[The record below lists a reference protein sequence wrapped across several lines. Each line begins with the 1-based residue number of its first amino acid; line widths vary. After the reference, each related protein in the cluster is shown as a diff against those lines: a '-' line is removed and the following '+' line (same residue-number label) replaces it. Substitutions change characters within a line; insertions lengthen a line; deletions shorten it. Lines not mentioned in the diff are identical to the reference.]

1 MMALPVEITLDA
13 CRRREP
19 EALAELVR
27 RHQRQL
33 RAYVGTICADLGAVD
48 DLAQEVFLRA
58 FQAIDRLAEVEVF
71 GAFLRGIARNTVKE
85 HCRRDFYRAQRYVEF
100 VDAAM
105 DIGSRSDEG
114 SSWIDDGRLLDT
126 LRNCLSQLPQRS
138 RRILDLRYQQE
149 KRSAEIGDELAMNG
163 PAVRAALRRI
173 RQALLKCIQSAHP
186 LPGLETDA

>member
-1 MMALPVEITLDA
+1 MPLPVSITLDA
-13 CRRREP
+13 CRCRQP

-33 RAYVGTICADLGAVD
+33 RAYVAAICADLRAVD

-58 FQAIDRLAEVEVF
+58 FQGIDRLADVEVF

-85 HCRRDFYRAQRYVEF
+85 HYRRNFSRAQRYVEF
-100 VDAAM
+100 VDAVMEVGPRGEENSA
-105 DIGSRSDEG
+105 
-114 SSWIDDGRLLDT
+114 WIDDGRLLDK
-126 LRNCLSQLPQRS
+126 LRKCLSQLPQRS

-149 KRSAEIGDELAMNG
+149 KRSGEIGDELGMNG
-163 PAVRAALRRI
+163 PAVRGALRRI

-186 LPGLETDA
+186 LPGLGSDV

>member
-1 MMALPVEITLDA
+1 MAPPVDATLDA
-13 CRRREP
+13 CRRRER

-33 RAYVGTICADLGAVD
+33 RAYVAAICADLGAVD

-58 FQAIDRLAEVEVF
+58 FQAIERLTDVEVF

-85 HCRRDFYRAQRYVEF
+85 HYRRDFCRAQRYVEF

-105 DIGSRSDEG
+105 EIGSRGDDD
-114 SSWIDDGRLLDT
+114 SSWIDDGRLLDK
-126 LRNCLSQLPQRS
+126 LRNCLSRLPQRS
-138 RRILDLRYQQE
+138 RRLLDLRYQQE
-149 KRSAEIGDELAMNG
+149 KRSTEIGDELEMNG

-173 RQALLKCIQSAHP
+173 RRALLKCIQSAHP
-186 LPGLETDA
+186 LPGLGSDA

>member
-1 MMALPVEITLDA
+1 MAPPVDVALDA

-33 RAYVGTICADLGAVD
+33 RAYVAAISADLGAVD

-58 FQAIDRLAEVEVF
+58 FQAIERLSDVEVF

-85 HCRRDFYRAQRYVEF
+85 HYRRDFRRAQRYVEF

-105 DIGSRSDEG
+105 EIGGRGDDDP
-114 SSWIDDGRLLDT
+114 SWIDDGRLLDK
-126 LRNCLSQLPQRS
+126 LRSCLGRLPQRS

-149 KRSAEIGDELAMNG
+149 KRSAEIGNELEMNG

-173 RQALLKCIQSAHP
+173 RRALLKCIQSAHP
-186 LPGLETDA
+186 LPGLEGDA

>member
-1 MMALPVEITLDA
+1 MPLPVDITLDA
-13 CRRREP
+13 CRGRQP

-33 RAYVGTICADLGAVD
+33 RAYVAAICADLGAVD

-58 FQAIDRLAEVEVF
+58 FQAIDRLADVEVF

-85 HCRRDFYRAQRYVEF
+85 HYRRDSHRAQRYVEF

-105 DIGSRSDEG
+105 EIGSRSDDS
-114 SSWIDDGRLLDT
+114 SSWIDDDRLLDK
-126 LRNCLSQLPQRS
+126 LRNCLGRLPQRS

-149 KRSAEIGDELAMNG
+149 KRSAEIGKELDMNG
-163 PAVRAALRRI
+163 PAVRGGFRRI

-186 LPGLETDA
+186 LPGMEGVE

>member
-1 MMALPVEITLDA
+1 M
-13 CRRREP
+13 
-19 EALAELVR
+19 
-27 RHQRQL
+27 
-33 RAYVGTICADLGAVD
+33 
-48 DLAQEVFLRA
+48 RA
-58 FQAIDRLAEVEVF
+58 FQAIERLTDVDVF

-85 HCRRDFYRAQRYVEF
+85 HYRRDFCRAQRYVEF

-105 DIGSRSDEG
+105 EIGSRGDES
-114 SSWIDDGRLLDT
+114 SSWIDDGHLLDK
-126 LRNCLSQLPQRS
+126 LRNCLGRLPHRS

-186 LPGLETDA
+186 LPRLETDA